1 MVIIMHFSVLRGYC
15 KFRNSQSGVKSGTR
29 LAGDPCAGDR
39 PKLSV
44 EMIVEL
50 SLFGQCY
57 VRRVVI
63 SALNWLVSHIE
74 IPFQVSGS
82 GFS

>member
-1 MVIIMHFSVLRGYC
+1 MVIIMQFSALRGYC
-15 KFRNSQSGVKSGTR
+15 KFRNCT
-29 LAGDPCAGDR
+29 GDHPY
-39 PKLSV
+39 LSV

-50 SLFGQCY
+50 SLLGQCY

-63 SALNWLVSHIE
+63 SALDWLVSHVE